1 MDEVIININNASWGK
16 VGEKEGGARPSGAFG
31 GVYESGNGKKTAL
44 VKQDN
49 YAQDIAEF
57 LGAKIHNA
65 TVPNHSPELH
75 LARIPESDKGV
86 KKDSDVYLVSVFFD
100 DYKDLYKDIYKEAG
114 LAAPKDRPRAVGSV
128 GSEKDIFRQGLKDN
142 NYTGFPEVMATSLLI
157 GDFDVHWGN
166 IGAVREKDQ
175 DPKLVRIDFG
185 AAFDSLKGKV
195 NPHSIS
201 EHLPGFGPTNHF
213 REFPREMKLD
223 DDFIKE
229 LERVASL
236 DIADTISKSLE
247 EIESFYSPEAMK
259 QFGERLGVTFKD
271 DDDISATIKSN
282 LTAIIEER
290 QTSLK
295 NFATELKIDLC
306 ISKDAKTDEWIL
318 DNEKF
323 ENIVKENPKYF
334 EEVCKGERKINL
346 YDLNHKDTWNPFS
359 SNPDAASLKR
369 VFSAIAHAINQILPE
384 FMQLPTNEVA
394 ILGVIKDK
402 INIVEPRQSKEYEL
416 IDNKP
421 TSFVEMVNLDRQK
434 KETQS
439 QSPHK

>member
-1 MDEVIININNASWGK
+1 MGAVNINNTSWNK
-16 VGEKEGGARPSGAFG
+16 IGEKEGGARPSGSFG
-31 GVYESGNGKKTAL
+31 GVYKSGDKVAL

-57 LGAKIHNA
+57 LGARIHNA
-65 TVPNHSPELH
+65 TVPDHSPELH
-75 LARIPESDKGV
+75 LARIPESAEGV
-86 KKDSDVYLVSVFFD
+86 EKDSDVYLVSVFFD
-100 DYKDLYKDIYKEAG
+100 NYKDLYKDIYAEEG
-114 LAAPKDRPRAVGSV
+114 LTAPEDRPRAVGSI
-128 GSEKDIFRQGLKDN
+128 GSEKDIFRKGLQEN
-142 NYTGFPEVMATSLLI
+142 GYTGFPKVMATSLLI

-166 IGAVREKDQ
+166 IGVVREQTK

-185 AAFDSLKGKV
+185 AAFEALKGEI

-213 REFPREMKLD
+213 REFPREMKLND
-223 DDFIKE
+223 NFIQE
-229 LERVASL
+229 LERVAKFN
-236 DIADTISKSLE
+236 IADTISKSLKE
-247 EIESFYSPEAMK
+247 VETFYSPEALK
-259 QFGERLGVTFKD
+259 QFGDRLGVTFKK
-271 DDDISATIKSN
+271 DDDISATIKTH
-282 LTAIIEER
+282 LTSTMKER

-306 ISKDAKTDEWIL
+306 ITKDENTEEWTL
-318 DNEKF
+318 DSNKF
-323 ENIVKENPKYF
+323 KNIVKENPIYF
-334 EEVCKGERKINL
+334 IEVCTGRRKINL

-384 FMQLPTNEVA
+384 FMQLPTNETA
-394 ILGVIKDK
+394 ILGLIKDK
-402 INIVEPRQSKEYEL
+402 INIVESRQSKQYEL

-434 KETQS
+434 KETE
-439 QSPHK
+439 SPHK

>member
-1 MDEVIININNASWGK
+1 
-16 VGEKEGGARPSGAFG
+16 
-31 GVYESGNGKKTAL
+31 
-44 VKQDN
+44 
-49 YAQDIAEF
+49 
-57 LGAKIHNA
+57 
-65 TVPNHSPELH
+65 
-75 LARIPESDKGV
+75 
-86 KKDSDVYLVSVFFD
+86 
-100 DYKDLYKDIYKEAG
+100 
-114 LAAPKDRPRAVGSV
+114 
-128 GSEKDIFRQGLKDN
+128 
-142 NYTGFPEVMATSLLI
+142 MATSLLI

-236 DIADTISKSLE
+236 DIAGTISKSLE

-306 ISKDAKTDEWIL
+306 ISKDEKTDEWIL
-318 DNEKF
+318 DSEKF

-402 INIVEPRQSKEYEL
+402 INIVEPLQSKQYEL

-421 TSFVEMVNLDRQK
+421 TSFVEMINLDRQN

-439 QSPHK
+439 PHK